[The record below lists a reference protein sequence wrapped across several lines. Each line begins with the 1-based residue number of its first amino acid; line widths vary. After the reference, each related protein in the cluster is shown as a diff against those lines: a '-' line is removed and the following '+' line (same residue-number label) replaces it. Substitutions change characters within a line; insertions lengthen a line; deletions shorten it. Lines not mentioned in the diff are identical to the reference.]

1 MHTEAHIK
9 MVADTLLPGFLPK
22 DPNEK
27 NLVFH
32 FTLPPNENYKVS
44 YLKTAKNEWV
54 FSSSEKVD
62 R

>member
-1 MHTEAHIK
+1 

-27 NLVFH
+27 ILVFH
-32 FTLPPNENYKVS
+32 FTLPPNENYKVN

-54 FSSSEKVD
+54 FSGSEKVD